1 MEKWGKYF
9 KKARLSMVI
18 LTLLA
23 LPLGGP
29 ALAQDATFVAV
40 GDETTC
46 SRG

>member
-23 LPLGGP
+23 LPLAGP

-40 GDETTC
+40 GDESLA